1 MLRRVQASNVTVLQQ
16 YYRRAYAAI
25 RSASPDA
32 LVGVVPRSGDSDDA
46 WKCFMAG
53 PAYSN
58 VVLATTRC
66 LWSLEPAACVL
77 TGHKSAMHLWASHG
91 RT

>member
-1 MLRRVQASNVTVLQQ
+1 MVRCAAQASNVTVLQQ
-16 YYRRAYAAI
+16 YYRQAYTAI

-66 LWSLEPAACVL
+66 ACGPGL
-77 TGHKSAMHLWASHG
+77 
-91 RT
+91 